1 MGVECAD
8 IRLLDP
14 VSKVVLAAP
23 GQFCK
28 ESQMQICVT
37 RVPSSLARCAQTE
50 KGVEEIRADRW
61 QRLLHLNSRRIGN
74 DKMAQGTGFGR
85 QMMVLPY
92 IGNKYAAINSHAPED
107 DLVLRK

>member
-14 VSKVVLAAP
+14 VSKVVLVAP

-61 QRLLHLNSRRIGN
+61 QRLCCIYTHEELEMTKRLKVRGSVDR
-74 DKMAQGTGFGR
+74 
-85 QMMVLPY
+85 
-92 IGNKYAAINSHAPED
+92 
-107 DLVLRK
+107 